1 MSWKIKSV
9 QKKCYIYIYN
19 GYIYIST
26 GKCLKNLENA
36 LEFEDVVDIL

>member
-9 QKKCYIYIYN
+9 QKKYYIYN
-19 GYIYIST
+19 GYIYITT